1 MFYKICIAIIT
12 VLVVGGFS
20 VRAQEVTLADGTA
33 LQISLVKDISSKD
46 AQRGDVVEFS
56 VDEDIVADGQIV
68 IKKGS
73 IAKGSI
79 IYAEKGGYM
88 GKSGKLALQ
97 IDSTM
102 TVDGETIQ
110 LRAAKGGEG
119 ESKTGTVFVMSN
131 IIGPFAMLMK
141 GGDTTVKSGAKLTVY
156 TAEQR
161 KFMLDGTSL
170 TTVKSDKAEETRLGE
185 PATVYIY
192 RPKKM
197 LGGALEPSVY
207 CDGVELARMDN
218 GRYFVLKLAPGKH
231 IIHMTNEKKGY
242 ELNMAAGQTYY
253 FRIGIEAGMWKG
265 QGKILLEDN
274 DKGAAEVKKIKP
286 LGADKI
292 MDKTMVVTTEP
303 TKT

>member
-1 MFYKICIAIIT
+1 MLSRICFAIIA
-12 VLVVGGFS
+12 VFFVGVFAAS
-20 VRAQEVTLADGTA
+20 AQEVTLPDGTA

-46 AQRGDVVEFS
+46 AQRGDVVEFT
-56 VDEDIVADGQIV
+56 VDEDVVTDGQTV
-68 IKKGS
+68 IKKGA

-97 IDSTM
+97 IDSTT
-102 TVDGETIQ
+102 TVDGETIP

-119 ESKTGTVFVMSN
+119 ESKTGTVLVMSN
-131 IIGPFAMLMK
+131 LIGPFALLMK

-161 KFMLDGTSL
+161 KFKVDGSTL
-170 TTVKSDKAEETRLGE
+170 TTVKPDKTEATAWAE

-192 RPKKM
+192 RPKKI

-218 GRYFVLKLAPGKH
+218 GRYFVLKLTAGKH
-231 IIHMTNEKKGY
+231 IIHLTNEKKGY

-292 MDKTMVVTTEP
+292 KDKTMVVTIEP
-303 TKT
+303 SKT